1 MKLSDLRPAK
11 GAKSGSKRVG
21 RGKGSGL
28 GRTAGRGEKGL
39 RARSGGGTPPG
50 YEGGQMPMQ
59 RRIPKRG
66 FHNLF
71 RKEYA
76 VVNVRDLNRFDAG
89 ATVDVNALR
98 AAGIVKNVRDGV
110 KLLGDGEVDRP
121 VTVKVDKASKE
132 AARKVAA
139 AGGTLEVAPSC

>member
-11 GAKSGSKRVG
+11 GAKSASKRVG

-66 FHNLF
+66 FHNVF
-71 RKEYA
+71 
-76 VVNVRDLNRFDAG
+76 
-89 ATVDVNALR
+89 R
-98 AAGIVKNVRDGV
+98 AAGIVKNIKDGV
-110 KLLGDGEVDRP
+110 KLLGNGEVSRA

-132 AARKVAA
+132 AARKVAE

>member
-1 MKLSDLRPAK
+1 MKLNELKPSK
-11 GAKSGSKRVG
+11 GAKREAKRVG

-28 GRTAGRGEKGL
+28 GKTAGRGEKGL

-50 YEGGQMPMQ
+50 YEGGQMPLQ

-66 FHNLF
+66 FHNPF

-76 VVNVRDLNRFDAG
+76 IVNVRDLNRFDAG
-89 ATVDVNALR
+89 SVVDIDALKT
-98 AAGIVKNVRDGV
+98 AGIVKHIRDGV
-110 KLLGDGEVDRP
+110 KLLGDGEVKHAL
-121 VTVKVDKASKE
+121 TVKVDRASKE

-139 AGGTLEVAPSC
+139 AGGILEVSPSC

>member
-1 MKLSDLRPAK
+1 MKLNELRPSK
-11 GAKSGSKRVG
+11 GAKRETKRVG

-50 YEGGQMPMQ
+50 YEGGQMPLQ

-66 FHNLF
+66 FHNPF

-76 VVNVRDLNRFDAG
+76 IVNVRDLNRFDAG
-89 ATVDVNALR
+89 SVVDIAALK
-98 AAGIVKNVRDGV
+98 AAGIVKGIKDGV
-110 KLLGDGEVDRP
+110 KLLGDGEVKHAL
-121 VTVKVDKASKE
+121 TVKVDRASKE

-139 AGGTLEVAPSC
+139 GGGFLEVSPSC

>member
-11 GAKSGSKRVG
+11 GAKSACKRVG

-66 FHNLF
+66 FHNVF

-76 VVNVRDLNRFDAG
+76 IVHVRDLNRFDAG
-89 ATVDVNALR
+89 TIVDVNALR
-98 AAGIVKNVRDGV
+98 AAGIVKNVKDGV
-110 KLLGDGEVDRP
+110 KLLGDGEVSRA
-121 VTVKVDKASKE
+121 VTVKVNKASRE
-132 AARKVAA
+132 AARKVAE
-139 AGGTLEVAPSC
+139 AGGTLEVTPSC

>member
-11 GAKSGSKRVG
+11 GAKSASKRVG

-28 GRTAGRGEKGL
+28 GKTAGRGEKGL

-66 FHNLF
+66 FHNVF

-76 VVNVRDLNRFDAG
+76 IVNVRDLNRFDAG
-89 ATVDVNALR
+89 TIVDGNALR
-98 AAGIVKNVRDGV
+98 AAGIVKNVKDGV
-110 KLLGDGEVDRP
+110 KLLGNGEVSRA

-132 AARKVAA
+132 AARKVAQ

>member
-11 GAKSGSKRVG
+11 GAKSASKRVG

-66 FHNLF
+66 FINVF

-76 VVNVRDLNRFDAG
+76 IVNVRDLNRFDAG
-89 ATVDVNALR
+89 TIVDVNALR
-98 AAGIVKNVRDGV
+98 AAGIVKNVKDGV
-110 KLLGDGEVDRP
+110 KLLGNGDVSRA
-121 VTVKVDKASKE
+121 VTVKVDKASRE
-132 AARKVAA
+132 AARKVAE
-139 AGGTLEVAPSC
+139 AGGTLEVTPSC